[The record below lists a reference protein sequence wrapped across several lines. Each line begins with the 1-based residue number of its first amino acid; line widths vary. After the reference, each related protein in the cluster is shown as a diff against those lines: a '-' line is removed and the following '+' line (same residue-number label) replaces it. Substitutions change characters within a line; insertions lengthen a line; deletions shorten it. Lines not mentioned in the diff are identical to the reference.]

1 MDSRKVSF
9 FATIA
14 VIVLVAVG
22 IGYAYTAMTTNS
34 NNSADVEY
42 VLLTQDGTG
51 KYTFADGDKVYWD
64 SNDYR
69 TATNDPEVFNYTT
82 DYTLTAPTI
91 GLALNNTAEK
101 YVVAQVGESFQV
113 KAEPQTD
120 GKAKDGL
127 NCQII
132 PKDFKVATGA
142 LAGHLFTIIKVE
154 DDSATPN
161 VTYFKL
167 NADDV
172 LYKWSGSAWAAGD
185 TFPLADKTDTT
196 YAINT
201 VTVYY
206 GYLLSE
212 GQITVSNTTNAS
224 RQMPSATPLDDS
236 TLTFKVTITGDNP
249 GGTKVT
255 TVNITKTST
264 SIAVSGNETLEVTVG
279 PSEATNKFLIW
290 TSSDSSKATV
300 DSTGKV
306 TGVAA
311 GTVTITAA
319 SVEDPT
325 IKDTCEVTITAAP

>member
-69 TATNDPEVFNYTT
+69 TLKTADPLVYNYNT

-91 GLALNNTAEK
+91 GLALNETTEK

-120 GKAKDGL
+120 GATKAGL

-132 PKDFKVATGA
+132 PKDFKVATGD
-142 LAGHLFTIIKVE
+142 LEDHLFTIIKVE
-154 DDSATPN
+154 DDSDTPN

-167 NADDV
+167 NADDE
-172 LYKWSGSAWAAGD
+172 LYKWNGSTWTEGD
-185 TFPLADKTDTT
+185 TFPLAKKTSTT
-196 YAINT
+196 YATNT

-212 GQITVSNTTNAS
+212 GKITVTNTTNAS

-264 SIAVSGNETLEVTVG
+264 SIAVSGNETLEVTVD
-279 PSEATNKFLIW
+279 PSGATNKFLIW
-290 TSSDSSKATV
+290 TSSNNSIATV

-325 IKDTCEVTITAAP
+325 IKDTCEVTIT